1 LSRTPKRIPETAM
14 IESSKFRARAR
25 ALDMLGRQQIAGIPT
40 AINELFKNAH
50 DAYAN
55 DVVVDYYEERKLF
68 VLGDDG
74 LGMTREDFET
84 RWLALGT
91 ESKVGIARQGSTPP
105 PGFDPRPIMGEKGIG
120 RLAIAVIGPQVL
132 VVTRHQNA
140 KNSGELTAA
149 FINWTLFEVPGL
161 NLEDVQIPIRTFADG
176 KLPGGNEIQELVAA
190 VRKNVEELS
199 SRIDKDLYQKIL
211 DQLDEFR
218 VDPKR
223 LENGLNIPKFERKP
237 SGTRFYIMPTDENL
251 AVDVN
256 QREEG
261 GVSSIQAF
269 LLGFTDTMTPRHEPP
284 KIQARFLHHPTDVES
299 VDLLDQREFWNQEEF
314 QQVDH
319 WFSGDFDENG
329 NFQGTVSIYGK
340 EVPWFYKQTNLKV
353 RQSTCGPFKIDLG
366 YVQGLSEDTLIEL
379 QTWSRFNEKLR
390 KIGGLYIYR
399 DGIRILPYGLSSNDW
414 LELER
419 NRSKKASYYYFSYR
433 RMFGSIRLTGI
444 QNTELQEKAGREG
457 FRENAAYRQFKAIL
471 KEFFVNAAAEFFRE
485 NAAQP
490 NLFIEPRKE
499 LQARDRAKK
508 ELEEESKAHQKRL
521 QKLLDDFF
529 IALES
534 GELQRQINNI
544 VESARRDLILLSAS
558 ITNDAAEKIANIE
571 IDAKKKVDKLLD
583 QIRVTIPTSLA
594 LTKTLQRDFSAYERE
609 QKRLEKGI
617 IAKAQTALEQAA
629 LEAAS
634 LAQVKLDRRNR
645 LGKDTINEITK
656 IRTQMEKRLSAQE
669 QAHTDLRKR
678 IASIYEYH
686 LGRTDEAKTKLES
699 VLEKISDES
708 KAAEEIRL
716 LQREV
721 KAIGELAAQ
730 NDQVVLRQMQLTAQG
745 IEEGQI
751 TGQSELVGAFAEE
764 VLTLRDQV
772 EEDLELVKLG
782 QAIEVINHEFQQSVV
797 SIRSNLRSLEKFKN
811 SNPALGKIYQNLHVN
826 FEHLDNYLTLFTPLH
841 KRLYRESTTMIG
853 SDIATYLKN
862 LFQRKLLEHQIE
874 IQISQ
879 SFEQLRLTGFPS
891 TFYPVFINLIDNAV
905 HWVASTGEPGW
916 IRLDVHS
923 EVITVSDSGPG
934 ILARDAETIFEY
946 GFSRKIGGRGIGL
959 YIARQ
964 VLRSAGYDI
973 RLRYPNE
980 HPGACFE
987 IYPVSQTEPSK

>member
-490 NLFIEPRKE
+490 NLFIE
-499 LQARDRAKK
+499 
-508 ELEEESKAHQKRL
+508 HV
-521 QKLLDDFF
+521 
-529 IALES
+529 IAL
-534 GELQRQINNI
+534 
-544 VESARRDLILLSAS
+544 
-558 ITNDAAEKIANIE
+558 
-571 IDAKKKVDKLLD
+571 KK
-583 QIRVTIPTSLA
+583 S
-594 LTKTLQRDFSAYERE
+594 
-609 QKRLEKGI
+609 
-617 IAKAQTALEQAA
+617 
-629 LEAAS
+629 
-634 LAQVKLDRRNR
+634 
-645 LGKDTINEITK
+645 
-656 IRTQMEKRLSAQE
+656 
-669 QAHTDLRKR
+669 
-678 IASIYEYH
+678 
-686 LGRTDEAKTKLES
+686 
-699 VLEKISDES
+699 
-708 KAAEEIRL
+708 
-716 LQREV
+716 
-721 KAIGELAAQ
+721 
-730 NDQVVLRQMQLTAQG
+730 
-745 IEEGQI
+745 
-751 TGQSELVGAFAEE
+751 
-764 VLTLRDQV
+764 
-772 EEDLELVKLG
+772 
-782 QAIEVINHEFQQSVV
+782 
-797 SIRSNLRSLEKFKN
+797 
-811 SNPALGKIYQNLHVN
+811 
-826 FEHLDNYLTLFTPLH
+826 
-841 KRLYRESTTMIG
+841 
-853 SDIATYLKN
+853 
-862 LFQRKLLEHQIE
+862 
-874 IQISQ
+874 
-879 SFEQLRLTGFPS
+879 
-891 TFYPVFINLIDNAV
+891 
-905 HWVASTGEPGW
+905 
-916 IRLDVHS
+916 
-923 EVITVSDSGPG
+923 
-934 ILARDAETIFEY
+934 
-946 GFSRKIGGRGIGL
+946 
-959 YIARQ
+959 
-964 VLRSAGYDI
+964 
-973 RLRYPNE
+973 
-980 HPGACFE
+980 
-987 IYPVSQTEPSK
+987 